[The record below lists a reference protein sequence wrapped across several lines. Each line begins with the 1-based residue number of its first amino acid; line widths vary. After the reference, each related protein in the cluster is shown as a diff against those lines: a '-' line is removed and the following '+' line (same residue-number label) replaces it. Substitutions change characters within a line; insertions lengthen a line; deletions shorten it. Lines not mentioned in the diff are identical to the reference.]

1 MRRTFLYYSDL
12 FHTMK
17 TKVRV
22 GKKLT
27 IRIPKAVAEELNIK
41 DGGVLSLRVKDNKII
56 LEQDNA
62 MLLSLKGKKFAKISL
77 DEIWKISEEEQ
88 NKYENSN

>member
-1 MRRTFLYYSDL
+1 
-12 FHTMK
+12 MK

-41 DGGVLSLRVKDNKII
+41 DGDVLSLRVKDNKII
-56 LEQDNA
+56 LEA
-62 MLLSLKGKKFAKISL
+62 R
-77 DEIWKISEEEQ
+77 
-88 NKYENSN
+88 

>member
-1 MRRTFLYYSDL
+1 
-12 FHTMK
+12 MK

-27 IRIPKAVAEELNIK
+27 IHIPKAIAEELNIK
-41 DGGVLSLRVKDNKII
+41 DGDILSLRVKDNKII

-62 MLLSLKGKKFAKISL
+62 IWLSLKGRKFAKMTVE
-77 DEIWKISEEEQ
+77 EIEKISEEEQ
-88 NKYENSN
+88 TRFV